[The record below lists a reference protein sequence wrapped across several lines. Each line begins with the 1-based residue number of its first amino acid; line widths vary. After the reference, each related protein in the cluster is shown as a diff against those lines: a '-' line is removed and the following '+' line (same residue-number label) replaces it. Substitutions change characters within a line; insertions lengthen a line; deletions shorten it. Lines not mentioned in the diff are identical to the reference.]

1 MRMMGPGEWNPLPL
15 ARIQTDHFAP
25 CYSCH
30 GSYTAITPPYHN
42 HDYILPQMWLQLLR
56 PETAM
61 SIMADG
67 YSYDAT
73 VTLCPRPLQL
83 YSRSRHSCCHCQLPQ
98 HLFFLLLPAQ
108 PTSTATTSIRAMS
121 YCCHTAIIVFATAAT
136 TLLLADIHSYGNT
149 TAGFLYDCGYY
160 HTASTTTMS
169 PTSSGTTSCHHEPLM
184 LLNLSSNMLS
194 LSAISIKLWNQDLFH
209 TIFSHLSQLTM
220 IVQFFTT

>member
-1 MRMMGPGEWNPLPL
+1 
-15 ARIQTDHFAP
+15 
-25 CYSCH
+25 
-30 GSYTAITPPYHN
+30 
-42 HDYILPQMWLQLLR
+42 
-56 PETAM
+56 M

-67 YSYDAT
+67 HSYDAT

-83 YSRSRHSCCHCQLPQ
+83 FQIQAFLLPQ

-194 LSAISIKLWNQDLFH
+194 LSAISIKLW
-209 TIFSHLSQLTM
+209 T
-220 IVQFFTT
+220 

>member
-1 MRMMGPGEWNPLPL
+1 M
-15 ARIQTDHFAP
+15 A
-25 CYSCH
+25 
-30 GSYTAITPPYHN
+30 
-42 HDYILPQMWLQLLR
+42 
-56 PETAM
+56 TAM
-61 SIMADG
+61 MQQSRSAQG
-67 YSYDAT
+67 HYS
-73 VTLCPRPLQL
+73 

-194 LSAISIKLWNQDLFH
+194 LSAITISIKLWNQDLFH

>member
-1 MRMMGPGEWNPLPL
+1 M
-15 ARIQTDHFAP
+15 A
-25 CYSCH
+25 
-30 GSYTAITPPYHN
+30 
-42 HDYILPQMWLQLLR
+42 
-56 PETAM
+56 TAM
-61 SIMADG
+61 MQQSHSAQG
-67 YSYDAT
+67 HCS
-73 VTLCPRPLQL
+73 

-121 YCCHTAIIVFATAAT
+121 YCCHSTAIIVFATAAT

>member
-1 MRMMGPGEWNPLPL
+1 MMGPGEWNPLPL

-67 YSYDAT
+67 YNYDAT

-83 YSRSRHSCCHCQLPQ
+83 FQIQ
-98 HLFFLLLPAQ
+98 AFLLPLPA
-108 PTSTATTSIRAMS
+108 
-121 YCCHTAIIVFATAAT
+121 ATAPI
-136 TLLLADIHSYGNT
+136 LLAAACPAY
-149 TAGFLYDCGYY
+149 
-160 HTASTTTMS
+160 
-169 PTSSGTTSCHHEPLM
+169 
-184 LLNLSSNMLS
+184 
-194 LSAISIKLWNQDLFH
+194 
-209 TIFSHLSQLTM
+209 
-220 IVQFFTT
+220 